1 VKESGHCPSSIV
13 APAAKF
19 GGNKNSN
26 CNPNP
31 GGGDSDW
38 PGNFEPS
45 DELLRECTVRCT
57 GCRQLRMPAAAAANP
72 RYRHH
77 RKKLIVEFFCGQHAV
92 SECFERHGWQAVT
105 GERSSRQ
112 LL

>member
-1 VKESGHCPSSIV
+1 
-13 APAAKF
+13 
-19 GGNKNSN
+19 
-26 CNPNP
+26 
-31 GGGDSDW
+31 
-38 PGNFEPS
+38 
-45 DELLRECTVRCT
+45 
-57 GCRQLRMPAAAAANP
+57 MPAAAAANP